1 MWTLPGLGTK
11 PVSPVLASWFL
22 TTGPPGKSCDLASSS
37 VFCRLCSCYVQQWVC
52 PSVLCTL
59 PVECL
64 CISNS
69 ARNELI
75 ICFSAM
81 MVWKYTCKLFDT
93 FPFKRWGLMPCPWT
107 RGGINH
113 SLLMSGIGRKDVW
126 DLRVVK
132 NIVASSLLSL
142 GSPGVG
148 EDVCHNW
155 RVFKPPVERR
165 QETEVCQ
172 QPAVTCQPC
181 DLNSSELLSQSSLQ
195 MVQPQLKYNPAK
207 LLLDSSPTE
216 TLRW

>member
-1 MWTLPGLGTK
+1 MSICPLY
-11 PVSPVLASWFL
+11 
-22 TTGPPGKSCDLASSS
+22 SSS
-37 VFCRLCSCYVQQWVC
+37 WVSLHFKFSKKWTHHLLQCYDGLKIYLQTLWYFSFQEVGLNAL
-52 PSVLCTL
+52 SV
-59 PVECL
+59 
-64 CISNS
+64 N
-69 ARNELI
+69 
-75 ICFSAM
+75 
-81 MVWKYTCKLFDT
+81 
-93 FPFKRWGLMPCPWT
+93 RWGLMPCPWT